1 MTAHAARTDV
11 ETSNQP
17 THWTAII
24 AVAAGSFTLVV
35 SEFLPVGLL
44 PVIAADL
51 DVSDGRA
58 GLMITGPGLLAAL
71 AAPIVT
77 IVAGRV
83 NRRMLLVGLGVVLL
97 ASNLIAAMAD
107 TFTVML
113 IGRMLLGIGV
123 GGFWTVGVSVA
134 PRLASPRMLARATAV
149 ISSGITIGTV
159 ASLPL
164 GPLIAKAAGWHMSF
178 FVAAA
183 VAAAVVIAQC
193 VALPGMRTQIAPT
206 PRTLLH
212 VFANTGARVGM
223 LASVVIF
230 FGHFAAYTYLVPYLH
245 DVAAVPAAW
254 ITLCLIIYGVA
265 GIVGNFVAGA
275 SAARRV
281 KATMVAMVVVL
292 AGSVLMLSLI
302 GTTPITATIL
312 VCLWGFAWGGVPVVL
327 QLWMLRSLG
336 TGVEGGF
343 ALFVSVSQLAL
354 AAGSSLGGVVVDGVG
369 VQTDLILAAAIALS
383 CLIAVGVVRTPAAVP
398 G

>member
-1 MTAHAARTDV
+1 MMTTDAAPTDA

-17 THWTAII
+17 SHWTAII
-24 AVAAGSFTLVV
+24 AAAAGSFTLVV

-51 DVSDGRA
+51 DVSEGRA
-58 GLMITGPGLLAAL
+58 SLMITGPGLLAAL

-83 NRRMLLVGLGVVLL
+83 NRRMLLVALGVVLP

-113 IGRMLLGIGV
+113 IGRVLLGIGV

-134 PRLASPRMLARATAV
+134 SRLASPRMQARATAV

-164 GPLIAKAAGWHMSF
+164 GPLIAKAAGWRMSF

-183 VAAAVVIAQC
+183 LAAA
-193 VALPGMRTQIAPT
+193 
-206 PRTLLH
+206 
-212 VFANTGARVGM
+212 
-223 LASVVIF
+223 
-230 FGHFAAYTYLVPYLH
+230 
-245 DVAAVPAAW
+245 
-254 ITLCLIIYGVA
+254 
-265 GIVGNFVAGA
+265 
-275 SAARRV
+275 AARRV
-281 KATMVAMVVVL
+281 KATMVTVVVVL

-302 GTTPITATIL
+302 GTTPITAMVL
-312 VCLWGFAWGGVPVVL
+312 VPFRGFAWGGVPVVL
-327 QLWMLRSLG
+327 QLCMLRSLG
-336 TGVEGGF
+336 TAVEGGF
-343 ALFVSVSQLAL
+343 ALFVSVSQLAV
-354 AAGSSLGGVVVDGVG
+354 AAGSSLGGIIVDSVG
-369 VQTDLILAAAIALS
+369 VQTDLILAATIALS